1 MDKTL
6 RRNWTAIFIDYVF
19 FGLGLTFAHTSTV
32 LPAFAATLTSSKAL
46 IGSVSAVWLG
56 AWLVPQLFAANFL
69 THKPRKYGYMVK
81 VSAVSRPIFWL
92 FSIMLVFGWFSQWP
106 TVVLIVFL
114 IGLAWF
120 AGADAFVAIAW
131 FDIFGKAMS
140 PRERGRLIG
149 IGQVVDGVLAIGAGW
164 LVARILADTGLPYPY
179 NYAAIFGLAGA
190 AFFISWVAI
199 VAMVELPEAVPE
211 QPPVVSWRDYL
222 PQLVVVWRQDPVFA
236 RVITVRMLALLSE
249 LAASFYIIHATQ
261 VTQVGGAIVGSLA
274 AVGSVGAALAGVL
287 LGRVAATRGSYR
299 VIQIVCWLAIL
310 PPILGLIVSFL
321 PVSPVFV
328 WVYIACYLILGMVN
342 GSGMLGFFNYILDL
356 APPGYRPIYMGL
368 ANTLSGL
375 LVVAPIVG
383 GWILDHSS
391 YPLLFTLTLA
401 GVTASALA
409 SIGLP
414 PVRHPAESGERVEI
428 TAASP

>member
-1 MDKTL
+1 MDKTF
-6 RRNWTAIFIDYVF
+6 RRNWTAVFIDYVF
-19 FGLGLTFAHTSTV
+19 FGLGLTFAHNSTV

-81 VSAVSRPIFWL
+81 LSAVSRPIFWL
-92 FSIMLVFGWFSQWP
+92 FSIMLVLGWFSQWP
-106 TVVLIVFL
+106 MVVLVVFL

-164 LVARILADTGLPYPY
+164 LVAYILSDSGLPYPY
-179 NYAAIFGLAGA
+179 DYAAIFGLAGT
-190 AFFISWVAI
+190 AFFVSWVAI
-199 VAMVELPEAVPE
+199 VAMVELPEPVPE

-222 PQLVVVWRQDPVFA
+222 PQFVEVWKRDPVFA
-236 RVITVRMLALLSE
+236 RFIAVRMLASLSE
-249 LAASFYIIHATQ
+249 LATSFYIIHATQ
-261 VTQVGGAIVGSLA
+261 VAHVGGSIVGSLA
-274 AVGSVGAALAGVL
+274 AVGSIGVALAGVL
-287 LGRVAATRGSYR
+287 LGQVAATQGSQR
-299 VIQIVCWLAIL
+299 VIQIVCWLSIL
-310 PPILGLIVSFL
+310 PPALGLVVSIL
-321 PVSPVFV
+321 PVSFVFI
-328 WVYIACYLILGMVN
+328 WVYIACYLIIGMVN

-368 ANTLSGL
+368 ANTLNGL
-375 LVVAPIVG
+375 MVVAPIVG
-383 GWILDHSS
+383 GWILDYSS
-391 YPLLFTLTLA
+391 YPILFALTLA
-401 GVTASALA
+401 GVTASAWA

-414 PVRHPAESGERVEI
+414 PVRHRAESLRQTEAPVVP
-428 TAASP
+428 S